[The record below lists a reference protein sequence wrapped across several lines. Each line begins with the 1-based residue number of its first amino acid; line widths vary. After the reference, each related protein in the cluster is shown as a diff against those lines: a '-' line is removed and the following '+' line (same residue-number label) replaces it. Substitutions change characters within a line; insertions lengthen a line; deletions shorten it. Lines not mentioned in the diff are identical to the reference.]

1 MAWGILISGLT
12 MVGMMALAIYDLAT
26 TEPAPDTMER
36 KESTSESVEAKK
48 AA

>member
-1 MAWGILISGLT
+1 

-26 TEPAPDTMER
+26 TEPAPDAMER
-36 KESTSESVEAKK
+36 EDSTSESVEAKK

>member
-1 MAWGILISGLT
+1 MAWGILITGLT
-12 MVGMMALAIYDLAT
+12 MFGMMALAISEAT
-26 TEPAPDTMER
+26 TAPAPDTMEQ

>member
-1 MAWGILISGLT
+1 MAWGIVITGLT

-26 TEPAPDTMER
+26 TAPAPDTMER
-36 KESTSESVEAKK
+36 KNSTSESVKAKK